1 MPIGRRAALLGT
13 VGAALAAAGPALAQG
28 ARTGRAI
35 VGFPPG
41 GTADS
46 VTRLY
51 VERLR
56 AGGTGMVVDNRP
68 GAGGRLAL
76 EALKPLAPDGTAF
89 VITPA
94 SMMTIYPHLYA
105 RTLRYDPLKDFT
117 PVSPVCLFPF
127 GLAVSSK
134 HPARTLQEFVAW
146 GKGRPSVDWAS
157 PVPGSMPHFIG
168 TEMARMAGLTMSH
181 IPYRGSAPAAADLLG
196 GTLAAVILPLGELT
210 SFHRAGEV
218 RLLAISSPQRLP
230 RLQEVPTFAE
240 SGFPDLV
247 HEEWYGAMLPAGASP
262 ATVSALHEAIVAAA
276 GTAEIRDALTRIDIA
291 PATMEPG
298 AFRERI
304 ARETEAW
311 GPIVAASG
319 FKPDE

>member
-1 MPIGRRAALLGT
+1 MA
-13 VGAALAAAGPALAQG
+13 AAAGSSFAQN

-46 VTRLY
+46 VTRMY

-56 AGGTGMVVDNRP
+56 ALGAAQMVVDNRP

-76 EALKPLAPDGTAF
+76 ENLKPLAPDGTAF

-94 SMMTIYPHLYA
+94 SMLTIYPHLYA

-117 PVSPVCLFPF
+117 PVSPVCVFPF

-134 HPARTLQEFVAW
+134 HPAKTLQEFVAW
-146 GKGRPSVDWAS
+146 GKTRTSVDWAS

-168 TEMARMAGLTMSH
+168 TELARMAGLNMSH
-181 IPYRGSAPAAADLLG
+181 IPYRGSAPAAADLLS
-196 GTLAAVILPLGELT
+196 GTLQAVILPLGEMT
-210 SFHRAGEV
+210 AFHRAGEM

-240 SGFPDLV
+240 SGFPELV
-247 HEEWYGAMLPAGASP
+247 HEEWYGAVLPGGAAP
-262 ATVSALHEAIVAAA
+262 ATVTALYDAIVAAA
-276 GTAEIRDALTRIDIA
+276 ATPEIKDALTRIDIS
-291 PATMEPG
+291 PLTVEPG

-304 ARETEAW
+304 ARETATW